1 MVAENNL
8 DLSTLDGLSP
18 AEKEYALK
26 ILKEFADSGSSEEYN
41 NLKYSDYEEIPVDI
55 MTFMH
60 DRKYL
65 GNALYNKQGKFTIFP
80 YWENKLQEIFPT
92 NVDTAYNTVVFTGA
106 IGLGKSTIA
115 VICLLYL
122 LYRLLC
128 LKDPYLFYGLQPI
141 DKITISLMNI
151 TLENAKGVALDKMN
165 QMILS
170 SEWFLAHGEMC
181 GTVNLEYRPQK
192 HIELITASSNNQVIG
207 RALFGNFTD
216 EVNFGLTS
224 DVEKLKKKQKTLI
237 SQVDA
242 RMKSRF
248 LRGTYL
254 PTLNIIASSKN
265 SDQSFLEDFIQ
276 SKVKNESKN
285 TLIVDEP
292 QWVVDARKDTPEKFY
307 VAVGNKF
314 LANEVLP
321 MNAPETLVEE
331 YRAKGYSMLKV
342 PIGYRE
348 NFVENIDGALMDIA
362 GIATASALKYISGK
376 NWYECINTNIKNPFT
391 KEVIEVGDNKEDT
404 TQYYDYFD
412 LNVVPPEL
420 KSRPLYIHLD
430 MSVSGDK
437 TGIAGTW
444 IKDKY
449 VSALD
454 EAASKSL
461 FYRVAFSVA
470 VKAPKG
476 AQVSFEKNKQFI
488 YWLRDQGFKIKKI
501 TSDTYQ
507 SAPVLQDL
515 RAHGFDCDIQSVDRL
530 TGEGKNKICEPYH
543 YFRSTINDK
552 RVEIYKTELLTEEI
566 IGLERLSDGHIDHT
580 SSGINSKDI
589 ADAVC
594 GSIFEASKH
603 AEEFAF
609 DYGESL
615 KEMITF
621 NNDININSAEQLA
634 LDFEA
639 EMQRLL
645 SPLQHERQ
653 HEAENIK
660 TILQQPNAYVLDNM
674 IIW

>member
-1 MVAENNL
+1 
-8 DLSTLDGLSP
+8 
-18 AEKEYALK
+18 
-26 ILKEFADSGSSEEYN
+26 
-41 NLKYSDYEEIPVDI
+41 
-55 MTFMH
+55 
-60 DRKYL
+60 
-65 GNALYNKQGKFTIFP
+65 
-80 YWENKLQEIFPT
+80 
-92 NVDTAYNTVVFTGA
+92 
-106 IGLGKSTIA
+106 
-115 VICLLYL
+115 
-122 LYRLLC
+122 
-128 LKDPYLFYGLQPI
+128 
-141 DKITISLMNI
+141 
-151 TLENAKGVALDKMN
+151 MN
-165 QMILS
+165 QKI
-170 SEWFLAHGEMC
+170 
-181 GTVNLEYRPQK
+181 
-192 HIELITASSNNQVIG
+192 
-207 RALFGNFTD
+207 
-216 EVNFGLTS
+216 
-224 DVEKLKKKQKTLI
+224 
-237 SQVDA
+237 
-242 RMKSRF
+242 
-248 LRGTYL
+248 
-254 PTLNIIASSKN
+254 
-265 SDQSFLEDFIQ
+265 
-276 SKVKNESKN
+276 
-285 TLIVDEP
+285 IVDEP
-292 QWVVDARKDTPEKFY
+292 QWVVDARKDTPQKFY

-321 MNAPETLVEE
+321 MDAPETLVEE

-376 NWYECINTNIKNPFT
+376 NWYECINNNIKNPFT
-391 KEVIEVGDNKEDT
+391 KEVIEVGDQKEDT

-412 LNVVPPEL
+412 ISVIPPEM

-449 VSALD
+449 VSTLD

-543 YFRSTINDK
+543 YFKSTINDK
-552 RVEIYKTELLTEEI
+552 RIEIYKTELLTEEV

-609 DYGESL
+609 DYGETL
-615 KEMITF
+615 EETVTANKDVNTTT
-621 NNDININSAEQLA
+621 AEQLA
-634 LDFEA
+634 LDFEQ

-645 SPLQHERQ
+645 SPVIEKPQESSSQ
-653 HEAENIK
+653 NNVFNNV
-660 TILQQPNAYVLDNM
+660 QNAYVFDNM